1 MSIRFL
7 SLAVLPILA
16 LAACGGNSMTG
27 PSAMNAAGS
36 GSVGASFMSVAPQG
50 GMTAVS
56 LSTPLTFRFGGPMA
70 TGMEQY
76 FDLHMGGLDGP
87 VMPMT
92 CAFSSDRTVFTCTP
106 ATPLLPRTTY
116 TIHMGGGLMDGS
128 GRPMNFDP
136 NGPMMGGQWIQGGM
150 MGSGHAGSPWSMM
163 NPSWRNANGAY
174 GMAFTFTTA

>member
-1 MSIRFL
+1 MFL
-7 SLAVLPILA
+7 RLSSFAFLPIVA

-27 PSAMNAAGS
+27 PGGMNGGGF

-50 GMTAVS
+50 GMSAVS

-70 TGMEQY
+70 ATMEQY

-87 VMPMT
+87 VMLTT
-92 CAFSSDRTVFTCTP
+92 CGFTSDRTVLTCNP
-106 ATPLLPRTTY
+106 ASPLLSRTTY

-128 GRPMNFDP
+128 GRPVGFDTY
-136 NGPMMGGQWIQGGM
+136 GPMMGGQWIQGGM
-150 MGSGHAGSPWSMM
+150 MGSGHGGSPWAMM
-163 NPSWRNANGAY
+163 NPTWRNANGAY